1 MPTFRKFA
9 FPDGATA
16 EKLLA
21 QFLQPLDFAVPLG
34 HLCAATDEDGNCIK
48 TRPEFA
54 VDILF
59 HDTCPEDLAAF
70 VVWPEPCGV
79 HSFSGWEEQY
89 TKDYQEF
96 ATPQSK

>member
-1 MPTFRKFA
+1 MATFRKFA

-16 EKLLA
+16 DKLLGEL
-21 QFLQPLDFAVPLG
+21 LQPLDFAVPLG
-34 HLCAATDEDGNCIK
+34 HLCAATDAEGNCIK

-59 HDTCPEDLAAF
+59 HADCPEALAAF
-70 VVWPEPCGV
+70 VVWPAPCGV

-89 TKDYQEF
+89 TADHKEF
-96 ATPQSK
+96 ATQSQK

>member
-16 EKLLA
+16 DKAL
-21 QFLQPLDFAVPLG
+21 QGLQPLDFAVPLG
-34 HLCAATDEDGNCIK
+34 HLCAASDSEGNCIK

-59 HDTCPEDLAAF
+59 HDTSPRSLGRIRGMARTLRSAF
-70 VVWPEPCGV
+70 VQRLGC
-79 HSFSGWEEQY
+79 SIR
-89 TKDYQEF
+89 
-96 ATPQSK
+96 A

>member
-1 MPTFRKFA
+1 MATFRKFA

-16 EKLLA
+16 DKLLKD
-21 QFLQPLDFAVPLG
+21 LQPLDFAVQVGEIDKLV
-34 HLCAATDEDGNCIK
+34 C
-48 TRPEFA
+48 

-59 HDTCPEDLAAF
+59 QDTCPEALAAF

-79 HSFSGWEEQY
+79 HSFSGWDEQY
-89 TKDYQEF
+89 TADFQEF

>member
-1 MPTFRKFA
+1 MATFRKFA

-16 EKLLA
+16 DKVLA
-21 QFLQPLDFAVPLG
+21 QSLQPLDFAVQVG
-34 HLCAATDEDGNCIK
+34 EIDKAFC
-48 TRPEFA
+48 

-59 HDTCPEDLAAF
+59 NDTCPEELAAF
-70 VVWPEPCGV
+70 VVWPTPCGV

-96 ATPQSK
+96 ATPSK

>member
-16 EKLLA
+16 DKALKD
-21 QFLQPLDFAVPLG
+21 LQPLDFAVQVGEIDKLV
-34 HLCAATDEDGNCIK
+34 C
-48 TRPEFA
+48 

-59 HDTCPEDLAAF
+59 NDTCPEELSAF
-70 VVWPEPCGV
+70 VVWPTPCGV

-89 TKDYQEF
+89 TADLQEF
-96 ATPQSK
+96 ATPSK

>member
-1 MPTFRKFA
+1 MATFRKFA
-9 FPDGATA
+9 FPDGDTA
-16 EKLLA
+16 EKLLGEL
-21 QFLQPLDFAVPLG
+21 LQPLDFAVAVG
-34 HLCAATDEDGNCIK
+34 EIDKAVC
-48 TRPEFA
+48 

-89 TKDYQEF
+89 EADYKEF
-96 ATPQSK
+96 ATPSK

>member
-16 EKLLA
+16 DKVLKD
-21 QFLQPLDFAVPLG
+21 LQPLDFAVQVGEIDKLV
-34 HLCAATDEDGNCIK
+34 C
-48 TRPEFA
+48 

-59 HDTCPEDLAAF
+59 NDTCPEALAAF
-70 VVWPEPCGV
+70 VVWPTPCGV

-96 ATPQSK
+96 ATPSK

>member
-16 EKLLA
+16 DKLLE
-21 QFLQPLDFAVPLG
+21 QFLQPLDFAVQVREIDKAV
-34 HLCAATDEDGNCIK
+34 C
-48 TRPEFA
+48 

-59 HDTCPEDLAAF
+59 NDTCPEPLAAF

-96 ATPQSK
+96 ATPSK

>member
-9 FPDGATA
+9 FPDKDTA
-16 EKLLA
+16 DKALE

-34 HLCAATDEDGNCIK
+34 ELDGLVC
-48 TRPEFA
+48 

-59 HDTCPEDLAAF
+59 QDTCPEPLAAF
-70 VVWPEPCGV
+70 VVWPNPVGV
-79 HSFSGWEEQY
+79 HTFLGWDEQY

-96 ATPQSK
+96 ATPNTK

>member
-21 QFLQPLDFAVPLG
+21 QFLQPLDFAVQVGDIEKLV
-34 HLCAATDEDGNCIK
+34 C
-48 TRPEFA
+48 
-54 VDILF
+54 VDVLF
-59 HDTCPEDLAAF
+59 QDDCPEPLATF
-70 VVWPEPCGV
+70 VVWPTPCGV

-96 ATPQSK
+96 ATPSK

>member
-1 MPTFRKFA
+1 MATFRKFA

-16 EKLLA
+16 DKLLA
-21 QFLQPLDFAVPLG
+21 SLQPLDFAVSLG
-34 HLCAATDEDGNCIK
+34 HLCAATDAEGNCIK

-59 HDTCPEDLAAF
+59 HDTCPEALAAF
-70 VVWPEPCGV
+70 VVWPAPVGV

-89 TKDYQEF
+89 TADFQEF
-96 ATPQSK
+96 ATQSQK

>member
-1 MPTFRKFA
+1 MATFRKFA

-16 EKLLA
+16 DKLLGEL
-21 QFLQPLDFAVPLG
+21 LQPLDFAVSLG
-34 HLCAATDEDGNCIK
+34 HLCAATDAEGNCIK

-70 VVWPEPCGV
+70 VVWPAPVGV

-89 TKDYQEF
+89 HADHKEF
-96 ATPQSK
+96 ATQSQK